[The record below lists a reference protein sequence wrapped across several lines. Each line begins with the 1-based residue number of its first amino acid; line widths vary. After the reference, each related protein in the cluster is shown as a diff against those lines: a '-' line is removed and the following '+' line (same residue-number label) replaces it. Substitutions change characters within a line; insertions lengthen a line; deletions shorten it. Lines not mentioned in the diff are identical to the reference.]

1 MLKARK
7 EELLLIREVK
17 AQRSRDDNRKNLSEI
32 KEEEEEEEERG
43 QEEEERK
50 RQI

>member
-7 EELLLIREVK
+7 EELLLIWEVK

-32 KEEEEEEEERG
+32 KEEEEEERG